1 MSKSTVIM
9 AALEPT
15 AFEKITL
22 NSTAVSL
29 NSTTRAADGSVLRF
43 SVETAAAR
51 YRDDGTA
58 PQKSTGVVL
67 QQDTTYEFIGYNGTA
82 HLKFCGVAGGAA
94 VLNVA
99 RYKYVGENEL

>member
-1 MSKSTVIM
+1 M
-9 AALEPT
+9 ARARVMMAGLVPT

-29 NSTTRAADGSVLRF
+29 NSTTRAADGSILRI

-51 YRDDGTA
+51 YKDFGGA
-58 PQKSTGVVL
+58 PLKSTGVVI

-82 HLKFCGVAGGAA
+82 ALRFCGVAGAA
-94 VLNVA
+94 SVLNVL
-99 RYKYVGENEL
+99 RYKYVGE